1 MILTVTLNPALDITY
16 VVDSVTPG
24 STHRVSEVAERA
36 GGKGVNV
43 ASVLHQLGAPVLAT
57 GLLGGTTGERVGALL
72 GGLPAGFM
80 RIEGETRRT
89 IVATDGQDA
98 TGFWEPG
105 PVITAAEW
113 DGFRRHF
120 DLLCSHASVVVC
132 SGSLP
137 PGVPV
142 DAYAQLITV
151 ARGLGV
157 RTVLDTSGAALPAGL
172 AAEPDL
178 IKPNESELAALT
190 EPIPTR
196 TTVAASR
203 GPDGL
208 TIRGPA
214 GSWRGRVPQR
224 LDGNPTGAGD
234 ACVAA
239 LAAGLAG
246 YTPWPELVRDA
257 VALSAAAVVAP
268 VAGQVDL
275 ATYQRLIPL
284 ITIEELS

>member
-1 MILTVTLNPALDITY
+1 VILTVTLNPALDVTY

-24 STHRVSEVAERA
+24 GTHRVSEVTERA

-43 ASVLHQLGAPVLAT
+43 ARVLHGLGVPVLAT
-57 GLLGGTTGERVGALL
+57 GLLGGTIGERVGALL
-72 GGLPAGFM
+72 AGLPAGFM
-80 RIEGETRRT
+80 RIGGETRRT

-105 PVITAAEW
+105 PVITPAEW
-113 DGFRRHF
+113 EDFRRHF

-137 PGVPV
+137 PGAPV
-142 DAYAQLITV
+142 DAYAQLIAV
-151 ARGLGV
+151 AGELGV

-178 IKPNESELAALT
+178 IKPNAAELAELSA
-190 EPIPTR
+190 PIPGR
-196 TTVAASR
+196 TTVAASN

-208 TIRGPA
+208 TVRGPA
-214 GSWRGRVPQR
+214 GSWRGWAPER

-239 LAAGLAG
+239 LARGLADR
-246 YTPWPELVRDA
+246 TPWPELLRDA

-268 VAGQVDL
+268 TAGLVDL
-275 ATYQRLIPL
+275 PTYQRLIPL
-284 ITIEELS
+284 INIEELR